1 MKLRLSLAAEL
12 DLINI
17 KDTISAENPDAA
29 ERVQRSIVGAI
40 NLLKSFPYL
49 GWPGSVLGTREKTVR
64 SLPYVIVYAVGVNE
78 LIILRV
84 YHGARNRP

>member
-40 NLLKSFPYL
+40 NLLNLF
-49 GWPGSVLGTREKTVR
+49 
-64 SLPYVIVYAVGVNE
+64 
-78 LIILRV
+78 IISA
-84 YHGARNRP
+84 GQEAF